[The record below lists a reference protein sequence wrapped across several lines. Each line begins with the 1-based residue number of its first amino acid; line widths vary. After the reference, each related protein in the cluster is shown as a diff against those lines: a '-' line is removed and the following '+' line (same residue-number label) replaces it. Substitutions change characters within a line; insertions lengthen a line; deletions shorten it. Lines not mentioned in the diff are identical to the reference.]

1 MSDGDHIRLASITT
15 AVDGSKDG
23 YWTLSLG
30 SEELDCTAD
39 LSTQKG
45 EHIVF
50 MQPQLYVWIPP
61 ASLQPTTYAS
71 CLYALPKA

>member
-1 MSDGDHIRLASITT
+1 MSDGDHIRLASIMT

-23 YWTLSLG
+23 YWTSSLG
-30 SEELDCTAD
+30 CEELDCIAD

-50 MQPQLYVWIPP
+50 MQPQLYV
-61 ASLQPTTYAS
+61 
-71 CLYALPKA
+71 